1 MLNGSRRPVIL
12 RVAARGTRYDRGNDQ
27 TAAGNASMT
36 MIYDP
41 AHPVVRADPYPA
53 YARLRAEDPVHW
65 HTDLKCWILTRY
77 DDVAAALSGPSMSP
91 DRLTP
96 FYAALP
102 EATQSLLA
110 EMMRY
115 LNLWIVFR
123 DPPAHTRVRG
133 LVNKAFLPG
142 TIIGFRPRIEQIVA
156 RLLDDLARKDEADLV
171 ADFTMPLPALVI
183 MAMMGVPE
191 DRLHDVKGWSDDIML
206 FIGTARATPD
216 KYERAR
222 RGAVQMAGLFRSEI
236 ERRRADPG
244 EDLLSLLIAA
254 RDEQDRL
261 SEDELVA
268 TAMLL
273 LFAGHETTTNLLS
286 TATLTMMRHPG
297 ERARLAASPDMAS
310 TAVEEFLRTEAPTN
324 AMGRIVRKTHE
335 VRGVTLKEG
344 DRLFAIINAANRDG
358 AQFPDPDK
366 VDLGRQPNRHLTFGQ
381 GPHFCLGAQL
391 ARLEARIALPALI
404 ERFPNMSPGA
414 APPVW
419 LDSLVM
425 RGLKS
430 LPVRTGR

>member
-1 MLNGSRRPVIL
+1 
-12 RVAARGTRYDRGNDQ
+12 
-27 TAAGNASMT
+27 

-41 AHPVVRADPYPA
+41 AHPIVRADPYPS
-53 YARLRAEDPVHW
+53 YARLRAEEPVHW
-65 HTDLKCWILTRY
+65 HSGLRCWILTRY
-77 DDVAAALSGPSMSP
+77 EDVAAALSGPSMSP

-102 EATQSLLA
+102 SQMQSTLA

-115 LNLWIVFR
+115 LNLWIIFR
-123 DPPAHTRVRG
+123 DPPDHTRVRG
-133 LVNKAFLPG
+133 LVSKAFLPG
-142 TIIGFRPRIEQIVA
+142 TILGFKPQIEAIID
-156 RLLDDLARKDEADLV
+156 RLLTDLAGKSEADLV

-183 MAMMGVPE
+183 MAMMGVPQ
-191 DRLHDVKGWSDDIML
+191 DRLYDVKAWSDDIML

-216 KYERAR
+216 KYARAQ
-222 RGAVQMAGLFRSEI
+222 RGAVAMAALFRDEI
-236 ERRRADPG
+236 GKRRADPG
-244 EDLLSLLIAA
+244 SDLLSLLIAA

-286 TATLTMMRHPG
+286 TATLTMMCNP
-297 ERARLAASPDMAS
+297 EQRARLAADPEMAS
-310 TAVEEFLRTEAPTN
+310 SAVEEFLRYEAPTN
-324 AMGRIVRKTHE
+324 AMGRIVRTTHE

-344 DRLFAIINAANRDG
+344 DRLFAIINAANRDE
-358 AQFPDPDK
+358 AHFPEADK
-366 VDLGRQPNRHLTFGQ
+366 VDVGRQPNRHLTFGQ
-381 GPHFCLGAQL
+381 GTHFCLGAQL
-391 ARLEARIALPALI
+391 ARLEARLALPALI
-404 ERFPNMSPGA
+404 QRFPNMSAGSS
-414 APPVW
+414 PPVW

>member
-1 MLNGSRRPVIL
+1 
-12 RVAARGTRYDRGNDQ
+12 
-27 TAAGNASMT
+27 MT

-41 AHPVVRADPYPA
+41 AHPSVRADPYPS
-53 YARLRAEDPVHW
+53 YARLRAEQPVHW
-65 HTDLKCWILTRY
+65 HPGLRCWILTRY
-77 DDVAAALSGPSMSP
+77 DDVAAALSGASMSP

-96 FYAALP
+96 FYEALP
-102 EATQSLLA
+102 RERQGALA

-123 DPPAHTRVRG
+123 DPPAHTRLRG

-142 TIIGFRPRIEQIVA
+142 TILGFRPQIEAIIDQ
-156 RLLDDLARKDEADLV
+156 LLKELARKSEADLV

-183 MAMMGVPE
+183 MTMMGVPA
-191 DRLHDVKGWSDDIML
+191 DRLYDVKAWSDDIML
-206 FIGTARATPD
+206 FIGTARATQD
-216 KYERAR
+216 KYARAQ
-222 RGAVQMAGLFRSEI
+222 RGAVRMAALFADEI
-236 ERRRADPG
+236 GKRRAEPG
-244 EDLLSLLIAA
+244 SDLLSLLIAA

-286 TATLTMMRHPG
+286 TATVTMMRNP
-297 ERARLAASPDMAS
+297 EQRARLAANPDLAS
-310 TAVEEFLRTEAPTN
+310 SAVEEFLRYEAPTN

-335 VRGVTLKEG
+335 VRGATLKEG
-344 DRLFAIINAANRDG
+344 DRLFAIINAANRDE
-358 AQFPDPDK
+358 AQFTEADT
-366 VDLGRQPNRHLTFGQ
+366 VDIGRQPNRHLTFGQ

-391 ARLEARIALPALI
+391 ARLEARLALPALI
-404 ERFPNMSPGA
+404 ERFPDMGPGSS
-414 APPVW
+414 PPVW

-430 LPVRTGR
+430 LPIRTGK

>member
-1 MLNGSRRPVIL
+1 
-12 RVAARGTRYDRGNDQ
+12 
-27 TAAGNASMT
+27 MT

-41 AHPVVRADPYPA
+41 AHPITRADPYPA

-65 HTDLKCWILTRY
+65 HPGLKCWILTRY

-102 EATQSLLA
+102 EATQNLLA

-115 LNLWIVFR
+115 LNLWMVFR
-123 DPPAHTRVRG
+123 DPPAHTRVRS

-142 TIIGFRPRIEQIVA
+142 TIIGFKPRIEQIVA
-156 RLLDDLARKDEADLV
+156 RLLDDLAKKDEADLV
-171 ADFTMPLPALVI
+171 GEFTMPLPALVI

-222 RGAVQMAGLFRSEI
+222 RGAVEMAGLFRGEI
-236 ERRRADPG
+236 EKCRADPG
-244 EDLLSLLIAA
+244 TDLLSLLIAA

-286 TATLTMMRHPG
+286 TATLTMMRNPD
-297 ERARLAASPDMAS
+297 ERARLAANPDMAS

-324 AMGRIVRKTHE
+324 AMGRVVRKTHE

-344 DRLFAIINAANRDG
+344 DRLFAIINAANRDA
-358 AQFPDPDK
+358 AQFRDPDT

-391 ARLEARIALPALI
+391 ARLEARIAIPAMI
-404 ERFPNMSPGA
+404 ERFPNMAPGS

-425 RGLKS
+425 RGLRS

>member
-1 MLNGSRRPVIL
+1 
-12 RVAARGTRYDRGNDQ
+12 
-27 TAAGNASMT
+27 MT
-36 MIYDP
+36 LIYDP
-41 AHPVVRADPYPA
+41 ADPATRADPHPI
-53 YARLRAEDPVHW
+53 YARLRDEDPVHW
-65 HTDLKCWILTRY
+65 HPGLKCWILTRY

-102 EATQSLLA
+102 EPTQNLLA

-123 DPPAHTRVRG
+123 DPPAHTRVRT

-142 TIIGFRPRIEQIVA
+142 TIIGFKPLIERIVA
-156 RLLDDLARKDEADLV
+156 RQLDRLAEKADADLV

-183 MAMMGVPE
+183 MAMMGVSE
-191 DRLHDVKGWSDDIML
+191 DRLYDVKSWSDDIML

-222 RGAVQMAGLFRSEI
+222 RGAVKMAALFRDEI
-236 ERRRADPG
+236 EKRRVDPG
-244 EDLLSLLIAA
+244 NDLLSLLIAA

-286 TATLTMMRHPG
+286 TATLTMMRNP
-297 ERARLAASPDMAS
+297 EQRARFAANPEMAS

-344 DRLFAIINAANRDG
+344 DRLFAIINAANRDS
-358 AQFPDPDK
+358 AQFPDANR
-366 VDLGRQPNRHLTFGQ
+366 VDLARQPNRHLTFGQ
-381 GPHFCLGAQL
+381 GAHFCLGAQL
-391 ARLEARIALPALI
+391 ARLEARVALPALV
-404 ERFPNMSPGA
+404 ERFPRMSPGD

>member
-1 MLNGSRRPVIL
+1 MPV
-12 RVAARGTRYDRGNDQ
+12 
-27 TAAGNASMT
+27 MT

-41 AHPVVRADPYPA
+41 AHPVVRADPHPT
-53 YARLRAEDPVHW
+53 YARLREEDPVHW
-65 HTDLKCWILTRY
+65 HPGLRCWILTRY
-77 DDVAAALSGPSMSP
+77 EDVAAALSGPAMSP

-102 EATQSLLA
+102 GETQSLLA

-123 DPPAHTRVRG
+123 DPPAHTRLRA
-133 LVNKAFLPG
+133 LVAKAFLPG
-142 TIIGFRPRIEQIVA
+142 TILSFKPLIEKIVTRQLD
-156 RLLDDLARKDEADLV
+156 RLAQKDEADLV

-191 DRLHDVKGWSDDIML
+191 ERLYDVKGWSDDIML

-222 RGAVQMAGLFRSEI
+222 RGAVEMAGLFREEI
-236 ERRRADPG
+236 EKRRADPG
-244 EDLLSLLIAA
+244 DDLLSLLIAA

-286 TATLTMMRHPG
+286 TATLTMMRNPDQ
-297 ERARLAASPDMAS
+297 RARLAASPDMAS

-324 AMGRIVRKTHE
+324 AMGRIVRTTHE

-358 AQFPDPDK
+358 SQFSDPDK
-366 VDLGRQPNRHLTFGQ
+366 VDVGRQPNRHLTFGQ

-391 ARLEARIALPALI
+391 ARLEARIALPQLI
-404 ERFPNMSPGA
+404 ERFPNMSPGSS
-414 APPVW
+414 PPVW

>member
-1 MLNGSRRPVIL
+1 
-12 RVAARGTRYDRGNDQ
+12 
-27 TAAGNASMT
+27 MT

-41 AHPVVRADPYPA
+41 AHPIVRADPYPS

-65 HTDLKCWILTRY
+65 HPGLRSWILTRY

-102 EATQSLLA
+102 EQMQSTLA

-115 LNLWIVFR
+115 LNLWIIFR
-123 DPPAHTRVRG
+123 DPPDHTRVRG
-133 LVNKAFLPG
+133 LVSKAFLPG
-142 TIIGFRPRIEQIVA
+142 TILGFRSQIEAIID
-156 RLLDDLARKDEADLV
+156 RLLADLAKKSEADLV

-183 MAMMGVPE
+183 MTMMGVPA
-191 DRLHDVKGWSDDIML
+191 DHLHDVKAWSDDIML
-206 FIGTARATPD
+206 FIGTARATED
-216 KYERAR
+216 KYTRAQ
-222 RGAVQMAGLFRSEI
+222 RGAVAMAALFREEI
-236 ERRRADPG
+236 GKRRADPG
-244 EDLLSLLIAA
+244 DDLLSLLIAA

-286 TATLTMMRHPG
+286 TATLTMMRNPDQ
-297 ERARLAASPDMAS
+297 RARLAANPELAS
-310 TAVEEFLRTEAPTN
+310 SAVEEFLRYEAPTN
-324 AMGRIVRKTHE
+324 AMGRIVRRTHE

-344 DRLFAIINAANRDG
+344 DRLFAIINAANRDET
-358 AQFPDPDK
+358 QFPDADK
-366 VDLGRQPNRHLTFGQ
+366 VDVGRQPNRHLTFGQ
-381 GPHFCLGAQL
+381 GAHFCLGAQL
-391 ARLEARIALPALI
+391 ARLEARLALPALI
-404 ERFPNMSPGA
+404 ERLPGMSPGSS
-414 APPVW
+414 PPVW